1 MDALQQYKELYNRSN
16 ADTAENFLYHF
27 NEEFHGIE
35 VRGKRILEIGC
46 GSGFVSLYLAS
57 VLGVGHLDA
66 MDEAEGEGNPST
78 ILDSLETNVRS
89 LGLTNITVLKK
100 DIMQFTSSEP
110 YDIVV
115 SNNAMHHVC
124 EHGLLKWDV
133 RARKKYVEI
142 FGHLKSLLRPEG
154 TLLLREYSRY
164 SIWRFLPGR
173 YQEVEWSLHPTK
185 GEWLRVLRQAAFRNI
200 SYQYSC
206 PYTLRVGAAVVRNP
220 IVQALNYPCF
230 HIRATA

>member
-1 MDALQQYKELYNRSN
+1 MDVLQQYKELYNRSN

-27 NEEFHGIE
+27 NEEFRGIE

-46 GSGFVSLYLAS
+46 GSGFVSLYLAF
-57 VLGVGHLDA
+57 VMGVGHLDA
-66 MDEAEGEGNPST
+66 MDEAAGEGNPST
-78 ILDSLETNVRS
+78 ILDTLETNVRS

-133 RARKKYVEI
+133 RARKKYIEI

-154 TLLLREYSRY
+154 TLMLREYSRN
-164 SIWRFLPGR
+164 SIWRYLPGR

-185 GEWLRVLRQAAFRNI
+185 GEWLGVLRQAAFRNI

-206 PYTLRVGAAVVRNP
+206 PYTLRHGAPLVRNP

>member
-1 MDALQQYKELYNRSN
+1 MDALQQFRKLYNKSRT
-16 ADTAENFLYHF
+16 DTAENFLYHF
-27 NEEFHGIE
+27 DEEFAGID
-35 VRGKRILEIGC
+35 VLGKRILEIGC

-78 ILDSLETNVRS
+78 ILETLETNVRV

-100 DIMQFTSSEP
+100 DIMQFTASEP

-133 RARKKYVEI
+133 RARKKYIEI
-142 FGHLKSLLRPEG
+142 FGHVKTLLRPEG
-154 TLLLREYSRY
+154 LLLLREYSRY

-173 YQEVEWSLHPTK
+173 YEEVEWSMHPSK
-185 GEWLRVLRQAAFRNI
+185 GEWLSVLRQAAFRII
-200 SYQYSC
+200 SCRYSC
-206 PYTLRVGAAVVRNP
+206 PYTLRHGAAVVRNP